1 MIMAH
6 MMKVINKE
14 WTLKEMHASAM
25 IEKAKN
31 RILESWMKLTGAQNP
46 EEVIKRFGR
55 PTIDQSFVNFNSF
68 FSKDKSKPD
77 KEFVNFVNAKLS
89 AVQAREDIIR
99 RETEARS
106 AAVGADDGVG
116 SDAGSGGEE
125 EYKGTNV
132 EERTEEVNGV
142 AKVWAFDLRMNR
154 VFLPSTEFRGS
165 DEVPGEDLGFLE
177 SSKTEIH
184 IINSDVTSPA
194 NLQMSGNF
202 KLVLLDPP
210 YGVLKNEIWDVKWE
224 REQFKSCVENV
235 VNFNSA
241 EAYTF
246 ISFCSAEQISG
257 FLEVLL
263 GFDSENLQVG
273 VTHGAWYKQDHHQ
286 ACT

>member
-1 MIMAH
+1 M
-6 MMKVINKE
+6 
-14 WTLKEMHASAM
+14 
-25 IEKAKN
+25 
-31 RILESWMKLTGAQNP
+31 
-46 EEVIKRFGR
+46 
-55 PTIDQSFVNFNSF
+55 
-68 FSKDKSKPD
+68 
-77 KEFVNFVNAKLS
+77 
-89 AVQAREDIIR
+89 
-99 RETEARS
+99 
-106 AAVGADDGVG
+106 
-116 SDAGSGGEE
+116 
-125 EYKGTNV
+125 
-132 EERTEEVNGV
+132 
-142 AKVWAFDLRMNR
+142 
-154 VFLPSTEFRGS
+154 FLPSTEFRGS

-224 REQFKSCVENV
+224 RQQFKSCVENV
-235 VNFNSA
+235 VNYNNA

-286 ACT
+286 ART